1 MWQKT
6 PEELRAVLSAP
17 FSSSD
22 IEWRVSATNAEK
34 TKGLAVPYVT
44 NRAIQNRLDD
54 TVGIDGWYN
63 DFRPWKNGSAQLC
76 GISIFFP
83 QLEQCLTKWDG
94 ADDSE
99 FESVKG
105 GLSDSMKRAAV
116 EWSIGRYLY
125 GMTQVWVTVQITNSG
140 KKSNA
145 RIRDEERPRL
155 DQAHDEWVAYLQAK
169 ERGENPPRPK
179 APPPLKAQK
188 GQNGPPAQ
196 TQGQYQAPPQGAQQR
211 QRQGQGRPP
220 AQPTG
225 QYQAP
230 PQGAQQPPQQGQ
242 GRPPAQPQGQ
252 YQAPPQGAQQYP
264 QQGQGRP
271 PAQPQGQYQAPP
283 QGAQQPPQQGQG
295 RPPAQPQGQYQ
306 APPQGAQQYPQQG
319 QGRPPAQPQGQ
330 YQAPPQGTQQ
340 PPQQGQG
347 RPPAQPQG
355 QYQAPPQ
362 GAQQRPQQ
370 GQGRPPAQPQGQYQV
385 PPQGAQQHPQQG
397 QGRPPAQPQGQ
408 YQTPPQGAQQPPQQG
423 QGSRPIP
430 RGCLLVT
437 GARLKNTINGGQ
449 RLSLQLAD
457 ENNSVFQAYL
467 RNLDTR
473 IAPGV
478 LLSDAQI
485 TTQNKGGVVLYIL
498 ESYQIVGS
506 PEENAA

>member
-196 TQGQYQAPPQGAQQR
+196 
-211 QRQGQGRPP
+211 
-220 AQPTG
+220 
-225 QYQAP
+225 
-230 PQGAQQPPQQGQ
+230 
-242 GRPPAQPQGQ
+242 PQGQ

-283 QGAQQPPQQGQG
+283 QGAQQ
-295 RPPAQPQGQYQ
+295 
-306 APPQGAQQYPQQG
+306 
-319 QGRPPAQPQGQ
+319 
-330 YQAPPQGTQQ
+330 
-340 PPQQGQG
+340 
-347 RPPAQPQG
+347 
-355 QYQAPPQ
+355 
-362 GAQQRPQQ
+362 RPQQ
-370 GQGRPPAQPQGQYQV
+370 GQGR
-385 PPQGAQQHPQQG
+385 
-397 QGRPPAQPQGQ
+397 
-408 YQTPPQGAQQPPQQG
+408 
-423 QGSRPIP
+423 RPIP

-449 RLSLQLAD
+449 RLSLQLTD

>member
-22 IEWRVSATNAEK
+22 IEWRVSATHAEK

-196 TQGQYQAPPQGAQQR
+196 
-211 QRQGQGRPP
+211 
-220 AQPTG
+220 
-225 QYQAP
+225 
-230 PQGAQQPPQQGQ
+230 
-242 GRPPAQPQGQ
+242 
-252 YQAPPQGAQQYP
+252 
-264 QQGQGRP
+264 
-271 PAQPQGQYQAPP
+271 
-283 QGAQQPPQQGQG
+283 
-295 RPPAQPQGQYQ
+295 
-306 APPQGAQQYPQQG
+306 
-319 QGRPPAQPQGQ
+319 
-330 YQAPPQGTQQ
+330 
-340 PPQQGQG
+340 
-347 RPPAQPQG
+347 PQG

-370 GQGRPPAQPQGQYQV
+370 GQGRPPAQPQGRYQA
-385 PPQGAQQHPQQG
+385 PPQGAQQYPQQG

-408 YQTPPQGAQQPPQQG
+408 YQTPPQGAQQRPQQG

-467 RNLDTR
+467 RELDTR

>member
-196 TQGQYQAPPQGAQQR
+196 
-211 QRQGQGRPP
+211 
-220 AQPTG
+220 
-225 QYQAP
+225 
-230 PQGAQQPPQQGQ
+230 
-242 GRPPAQPQGQ
+242 PQGQ
-252 YQAPPQGAQQYP
+252 YQAPPQGAQQL
-264 QQGQGRP
+264 
-271 PAQPQGQYQAPP
+271 
-283 QGAQQPPQQGQG
+283 
-295 RPPAQPQGQYQ
+295 
-306 APPQGAQQYPQQG
+306 
-319 QGRPPAQPQGQ
+319 
-330 YQAPPQGTQQ
+330 
-340 PPQQGQG
+340 PQQGQG

-370 GQGRPPAQPQGQYQV
+370 GQGRPPAQPQGQYQA
-385 PPQGAQQHPQQG
+385 PPQGAQQYPQQG
-397 QGRPPAQPQGQ
+397 QGRPPAPPQGQ
-408 YQTPPQGAQQPPQQG
+408 YQTPPQGAQQRPQQG

-467 RNLDTR
+467 RELDTR